1 MNKQINKLKKE
12 TGATGLDIALGA
24 LILMM
29 FTSLI
34 FSLYLQIYKQTS
46 LIKIHENAMGYLI
59 QICEDIDIKE
69 YEETENLEEYK
80 NQIIQTIN
88 IPKDK
93 YTLLMYQEKYID
105 QNPKAQDLVK
115 KITVKITYNFDGEDR
130 TITIKK
136 IKVKE

>member
-1 MNKQINKLKKE
+1 MNKKMIKLKKE
-12 TGATGLDIALGA
+12 TGASGLDVATGA
-24 LILMM
+24 LIFMM

-46 LIKIHENAMGYLI
+46 LIKIHENALGYII
-59 QICEDIDIKE
+59 QICEDIDMKS
-69 YEETENLEEYK
+69 YGETEDLAEYK
-80 NQIIQTIN
+80 NQVIQTIN
-88 IPKDK
+88 MPEDK

-105 QNPKAQDLVK
+105 ENPNAQDLVK
-115 KITVKITYNFDGEDR
+115 KITINVTYNFDGEDR

>member
-1 MNKQINKLKKE
+1 MNKKMIKLKKE
-12 TGATGLDIALGA
+12 TGASGLDVATGA
-24 LILMM
+24 LIFMM

-46 LIKIHENAMGYLI
+46 LIKIHENALGYII
-59 QICEDIDIKE
+59 QICEDIDMKS
-69 YEETENLEEYK
+69 YGETEDLAEYK
-80 NQIIQTIN
+80 NQVIQTIDM
-88 IPKDK
+88 PEDK

-105 QNPKAQDLVK
+105 ENPNAQDLVK
-115 KITVKITYNFDGEDR
+115 KITINVTYNFDGEDR